1 MDDAEHHNGDGRE
14 YLRQK
19 RLKLAKQGRLPREQL
34 QSTAFEGQKIWVD
47 GHTTPSAD
55 VLRSLIVR
63 NGGIFLSTPAPGISV
78 CVAARLAL
86 GKLQRIAALNEK
98 GHGYPVVVPAWVVD
112 SDRAGTALPHVDY
125 ALLAMRDA
133 AQPSARDLFQSHRN
147 RSALVASA
155 SSPARGGRSASGV
168 ASSRLPRELSAAVT
182 PVAFIENYF
191 SNSRLHFI
199 GSWRSKLSDVL
210 AANCAKSKAVRARSR
225 SSKSIFGGA
234 TAATTTT
241 TTVRFVVH
249 VDMDCF
255 FAAVALLTRP
265 DLVARNAPVVICH
278 GGGEGAPSALRKD
291 DLAPPSSS
299 SSFSFSSTSAS
310 TRSPGKEQTPS
321 TGRKTK
327 RRQGAGSGGFRLRS
341 SEPSLSSSEV
351 SCPNYAARAFGVKAG
366 MTFAKA
372 KQLCPALVQLPYPFG
387 KFYDKYL
394 RFILSLLTSL
404 HCILPSSSSSSSN
417 TTFPYTQL
425 RSNAL
430 PKRSTCSLSITARQ
444 QH

>member
-1 MDDAEHHNGDGRE
+1 MDNAPHHNGDGRE

-34 QSTAFEGQKIWVD
+34 QSTAFAGQKIWVD

-133 AQPSARDLFQSHRN
+133 AQPSARDLFRSHRN

-210 AANCAKSKAVRARSR
+210 AANCAKSKAVRAHSR
-225 SSKSIFGGA
+225 SSKSIFDGA

-291 DLAPPSSS
+291 DLAPPS

-387 KFYDKYL
+387 KFYDKY
-394 RFILSLLTSL
+394 FAFHTQSSYLSPL
-404 HCILPSSSSSSSN
+404 HPS
-417 TTFPYTQL
+417 FFFYFFF
-425 RSNAL
+425 
-430 PKRSTCSLSITARQ
+430 
-444 QH
+444 

>member
-1 MDDAEHHNGDGRE
+1 MDGRE

-34 QSTAFEGQKIWVD
+34 QSTAFAGQKIWVD

-133 AQPSARDLFQSHRN
+133 AQPSARDLFRSHRN

-155 SSPARGGRSASGV
+155 SSPSRGRRSASGV

-234 TAATTTT
+234 TAATTTS

-291 DLAPPSSS
+291 DLAPP
-299 SSFSFSSTSAS
+299 SFSFSSTSAS

-404 HCILPSSSSSSSN
+404 HCILPSSSSSSFLILR
-417 TTFPYTQL
+417 FPIH
-425 RSNAL
+425 S
-430 PKRSTCSLSITARQ
+430 CD
-444 QH
+444 